1 METIR
6 TPRIMQETSKGHLL
20 KSRTLGLVPTMGAL
34 HEGHLS
40 LVRRAR
46 DENDIVAASIFV
58 NPIQFGPGEDFERYP
73 RDIEHDM
80 EKLEKAGVH
89 TLFMP
94 DIKAIYPE
102 GFSTKVKVSG
112 ISERLCGA
120 FRPGHFDGVATVVC
134 KLFNLVKPT
143 RAYFGQKDFQ
153 QTVLVNRMVKDLN
166 LDVDV
171 IACPTVREE
180 DGLAMSSRNAYLGP
194 EERSAATVIYRTLQ
208 AAAKMIKS
216 SAAGPADIK
225 NSLETMLKEEPLVSE
240 LQYAGVYDTRT
251 LEEVTEYKKEVLL
264 AIALKIGKTRLID
277 NLLVEL

>member
-216 SAAGPADIK
+216 GAAGPADIK

>member
-1 METIR
+1 
-6 TPRIMQETSKGHLL
+6 MQETSKGHLL

-46 DENDIVAASIFV
+46 DENDIITASIFV

-73 RDIEHDM
+73 RDLEHDM

-89 TLFMP
+89 ILFMP
-94 DIKAIYPE
+94 DIKAVYPE
-102 GFSTKVKVSG
+102 GFSTNVKVSG

-134 KLFNLVKPT
+134 KLFNLVRPT

-153 QTVLVNRMVKDLN
+153 QTVLVTRMVKDLN
-166 LDVDV
+166 LEVDV
-171 IACPTVREE
+171 VACPTVREE

-208 AAAKMIKS
+208 GASKMIKS
-216 SAAGPADIK
+216 GDVGPADIK
-225 NSLETMLKEEPLVSE
+225 ESLKTMLKKEPLVSE
-240 LQYAGVYDTRT
+240 LQYAGVYDTGT
-251 LEEVTEYKKEVLL
+251 LEELAAYKKEVLL

-277 NLLVEL
+277 NLIVEL

>member
-46 DENDIVAASIFV
+46 DENDIITASIFV

-89 TLFMP
+89 ILFMP
-94 DIKAIYPE
+94 DIKAVYPE
-102 GFSTKVKVSG
+102 GFSTNVKVSG

-171 IACPTVREE
+171 VTCPTVRED

-194 EERSAATVIYRTLQ
+194 EERSAATVICRTLQ
-208 AAAKMIKS
+208 AVSKMIK
-216 SAAGPADIK
+216 AGDVGPADMK
-225 NSLETMLKEEPLVSE
+225 KSLETMLKKEPLISE

-251 LEEVTEYKKEVLL
+251 LEELAEYKKENLL

-277 NLLVEL
+277 NLIVEL